1 MIINLVIIVFVLA
14 MAVMWST
21 YGLFSA
27 LLHLMLVIVAGTLAF
42 AFWELWVSAVF
53 IGFMPS
59 YAWGVGLV
67 LPFAVI
73 LVGLRLALDSLV
85 GGNLQ
90 FPRLVNQIA
99 GGAVG
104 ACSGILTAGI
114 AVIGIGFLPLPHEV
128 AGFRPYEVNSV
139 GEVVPVP
146 EGGQLWL
153 GVDSMAEGFFT
164 RLSGGAFS
172 TSTPLS
178 HYQPDL
184 AKQSAVHR
192 LAKWYDPNQSLVIT
206 PGTVTVKDEGV
217 AVFTEDRIPGVGGDV
232 NEYLEGRRNR
242 AAGGKLVVVQTN
254 WQKGQDAATY
264 DSDNILRV
272 PPTQV
277 RLLVDTGQ
285 GPWESVAPS
294 GFARANAA
302 GAMQFY
308 RLDNNNLFA
317 SSAGFPE
324 IDINWVFA
332 IPSNASPAYLML
344 RNSRFVLPEGQDF
357 DGRSIAPLIGS
368 MYDPEDP
375 DAAATVAAPSDGNIT
390 TDPVG
395 YATHKITEIEATNA
409 LPAKVSKNKAQD
421 VNYSTEGEGDSEI
434 LSGQGIL
441 GQGAGGRGNSVDRVT
456 VSDSLAALRARIV
469 PFTPDNTGAAQGNV
483 QPIRFVDSAG
493 REYAPF
499 AYSLLMGDGRQRVRV
514 ETGGGLNNN
523 TDLPLNSIKAG
534 DELYVYW
541 AVPRGITLESYQVG
555 SARQD
560 IGYGVQ

>member
-27 LLHLMLVIVAGTLAF
+27 LLHLLVVIVAGTLAF
-42 AFWELWVSAVF
+42 AFWELIVNSLL
-53 IGFMPS
+53 IGFMPT

-67 LPFAVI
+67 LPFAVFLI
-73 LVGLRLALDSLV
+73 GLRLALDNLV

-90 FPRLVNQIA
+90 FPRLVNQIV

-114 AVIGIGFLPLPHEV
+114 AVVGIGFLPLPHEV
-128 AGFRPYEVNSV
+128 AGYRPYEVNSV
-139 GEVVPVP
+139 GDVVPTA

-153 GVDSMAEGFFT
+153 GVDSMASDFFS

-172 TSTPLS
+172 TATPLS
-178 HYQPDL
+178 HFQPDL
-184 AKQSAVHR
+184 AQQAAVHR

-242 AAGGKLVVVQTN
+242 AAGGKLVLIQTN
-254 WQKGQDAATY
+254 WQKGTDAATY

-277 RLLVDTGQ
+277 RLLVDKGQ
-285 GPWESVAPS
+285 GPWESVAPVGFSRKNAS
-294 GFARANAA
+294 GAP
-302 GAMQFY
+302 QFY
-308 RLDNNNLFA
+308 RLDNNTLFA

-332 IPSNASPAYLML
+332 IPENASPAYLML
-344 RNSRFVLPEGQDF
+344 RNTRFTLPEAQDLP
-357 DGRSIAPLIGS
+357 GRAFAPLVGS
-368 MYDPEDP
+368 MYNPDDPN
-375 DAAATVAAPSDGNIT
+375 AASTIAPSDGNIT
-390 TDPVG
+390 TNPVG
-395 YATHKITEIEATNA
+395 YATHKIVGIEETNA
-409 LPAKVSKNKAQD
+409 LPKKVSKNQSQD
-421 VNYSTEGEGDSEI
+421 VNYSGADGDAEI
-434 LSGQGIL
+434 LGGSGIL
-441 GQGAGGRGNSVDRVT
+441 GDRAGGKGNSVDRVA
-456 VSDSLAALRARIV
+456 VSDSLAALRVEIT
-469 PFTPDNTGAAQGNV
+469 PFTPTSSGAAQGNV

-514 ETGGGLNNN
+514 ESNGELTNN
-523 TDLPLNSIKAG
+523 TDLPLNEFKSG
-534 DELYVYW
+534 DQLYVYW
-541 AVPRGITLESYQVG
+541 RVPRGITIASYRVG
-555 SARQD
+555 DATQQ

>member
-27 LLHLMLVIVAGTLAF
+27 LLHLLVVIVSGTLAF
-42 AFWELWVSAVF
+42 AFWELWVNQLL

-67 LPFAVI
+67 LPFGVLLI
-73 LVGLRLALDSLV
+73 GLRFATDSLV
-85 GGNLQ
+85 GGNMQ
-90 FPRLVNQIA
+90 FPRLVNQIV
-99 GGAVG
+99 GGVFG

-139 GEVVPVP
+139 GEVVRVE

-153 GVDSMAEGFFT
+153 GVDSMTGHFFT

-178 HYQPDL
+178 HFQPDI
-184 AKQSAVHR
+184 AKRSAVHR

-206 PGTVTVKDEGV
+206 PGTVSVKDEGV

-232 NEYLEGRRNR
+232 NEYLESRRNR
-242 AAGGKLVVVQTN
+242 AGGGKLVLVQTN
-254 WQKGQDAATY
+254 WQKGEDAATY

-277 RLLVDTGQ
+277 RLLADTGQ
-285 GPWESVAPS
+285 GPWEPVAPV
-294 GFARANAA
+294 GFARANAN

-308 RLDNNNLFA
+308 RLDNNTLFA

-332 IPSNASPAYLML
+332 VPNSASPAYLML
-344 RNSRFVLPEGQDF
+344 RNSRFALPEAQDL
-357 DGRSIAPLIGS
+357 DGRTIAPLIGS
-368 MYDPEDP
+368 MYNPGDPN
-375 DAAATVAAPSDGNIT
+375 AAATIAAPSDGNIT
-390 TDPVG
+390 TNPVG
-395 YATHKITEIEATNA
+395 YATHKIIGIEPTNA

-421 VNYSTEGEGDSEI
+421 VNYSSTGEGDAEI
-434 LSGQGIL
+434 LGGEGIL
-441 GQGAGGRGNSVDRVT
+441 GQGAGGRGNSVDRVA
-456 VSDSLAALRARIV
+456 VSGSLAALRAEIV
-469 PFTPDNTGAAQGNV
+469 PFTPINTGTPEGNV
-483 QPIRFVDSAG
+483 QPIRFVDTAG

-499 AYSLLMGDGRQRVRV
+499 AYSLLMDDGRQKVRV
-514 ETGGGLNNN
+514 ETSGDLSKN
-523 TDLPLNSIKAG
+523 TDLPINDIKPG
-534 DELYVYW
+534 DKLYAYW
-541 AVPRGITLESYQVG
+541 RVPRGITIESYRVG
-555 SARQD
+555 GARQD